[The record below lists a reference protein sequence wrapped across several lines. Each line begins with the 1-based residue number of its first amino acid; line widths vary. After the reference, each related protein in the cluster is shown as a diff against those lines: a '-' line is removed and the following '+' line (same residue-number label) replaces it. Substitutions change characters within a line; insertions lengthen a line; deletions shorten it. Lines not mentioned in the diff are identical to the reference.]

1 MASFYICGS
10 SSTNWLKWGHS
21 LNYRDFASSPLNEV
35 FVTTS
40 LEPHQVKAAKNVH
53 HTFQITDT
61 FLQSSSNAKDKF
73 HVKCSDQ
80 LRKQNV
86 FSFVFFFFFK
96 EINESLKIP
105 KGGLKKKKKKKCAL
119 AGLVDRQ
126 QQASKVKYPV
136 CQINAES
143 QICLRYTPKEY
154 SI

>member
-1 MASFYICGS
+1 MCLALF
-10 SSTNWLKWGHS
+10 
-21 LNYRDFASSPLNEV
+21 
-35 FVTTS
+35 
-40 LEPHQVKAAKNVH
+40 
-53 HTFQITDT
+53 
-61 FLQSSSNAKDKF
+61 
-73 HVKCSDQ
+73 
-80 LRKQNV
+80 
-86 FSFVFFFFFK
+86 FFFFFK

-105 KGGLKKKKKKKCAL
+105 KGGLKKKKKCAL